1 MKTSI
6 INQFP
11 EEIIFF
17 GGTGQAKVVRPIIEY
32 YGSKV
37 VAVFDDTPK
46 LQKPFQ
52 DIPLYLGNEFKEWIQ
67 TQRKLKLGFCVT
79 IGNPHGR
86 LRIKLHHELEEE
98 GLTPITLAHPT
109 AFISQNAKIGV
120 GSQIMAGSIIG
131 PEVELGQ
138 DCIINTNANVDHES
152 FLESGVEIGCHNPV
166 FSIMIDSKFTLEF
179 FNVIVAIFIP
189 AVTHCIFYDVYFV
202 IGDPRSCH
210 MNRFHFCAPLPFKGF
225 AGIPTTV

>member
-32 YGSKV
+32 NGSKV

-67 TQRKLKLGFCVT
+67 TQRK
-79 IGNPHGR
+79 
-86 LRIKLHHELEEE
+86 
-98 GLTPITLAHPT
+98 
-109 AFISQNAKIGV
+109 
-120 GSQIMAGSIIG
+120 
-131 PEVELGQ
+131 
-138 DCIINTNANVDHES
+138 
-152 FLESGVEIGCHNPV
+152 
-166 FSIMIDSKFTLEF
+166 
-179 FNVIVAIFIP
+179 
-189 AVTHCIFYDVYFV
+189 
-202 IGDPRSCH
+202 
-210 MNRFHFCAPLPFKGF
+210 
-225 AGIPTTV
+225 

>member
-52 DIPLYLGNEFKEWIQ
+52 DIPLYLGNEFKKWIQ

-109 AFISQNAKIGV
+109 AFISPNAKIGV

-152 FLESGVEIGCHNPV
+152 FLESGVEIAPGA
-166 FSIMIDSKFTLEF
+166 TLCGLV
-179 FNVIVAIFIP
+179 NVGVNGWVGAGATVLPRIQIGSDAIVGAGAVVTKNVERGQTVVGIP
-189 AVTHCIFYDVYFV
+189 AK
-202 IGDPRSCH
+202 
-210 MNRFHFCAPLPFKGF
+210 PLKGSR
-225 AGIPTTV
+225 AQK